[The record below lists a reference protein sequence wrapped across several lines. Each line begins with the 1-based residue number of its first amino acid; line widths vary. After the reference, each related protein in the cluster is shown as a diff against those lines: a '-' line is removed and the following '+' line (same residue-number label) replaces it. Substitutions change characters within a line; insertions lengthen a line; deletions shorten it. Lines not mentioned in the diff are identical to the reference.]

1 MRDLDQFFY
10 ELEEATSEGR
20 RKDIRRM
27 LAELMR
33 ERRAFYEQC
42 TTISHLESFSQA
54 MFHALI
60 LELDDEEE
68 DSIEGAELCYV
79 AIGSIMKSVE
89 SEEEGR
95 MYDVA
100 KRRLLLL
107 HYFYDYLTDAIT
119 ALFMPE
125 NREKKRLE
133 ARNIA
138 VDCLERMQL
147 HDLSWLAEH
156 FPELAEHDEQITVCD
171 RSLSTLATELSK
183 SHENDDEDEE
193 EDEDHPH
200 ECSCGHDHGHNHT
213 HAHDHAG
220 GHSEGH
226 TCNCDHDHAGGHAHN
241 HCHHGNAPAVENE
254 LSKAVEE
261 ASVMHKALTAYL
273 RVKYKKRE
281 NP

>member
-1 MRDLDQFFY
+1 
-10 ELEEATSEGR
+10 
-20 RKDIRRM
+20 M

-60 LELDDEEE
+60 LELDEEEE
-68 DSIEGAELCYV
+68 DSIEGAELCYA

-89 SEEEGR
+89 SDEEGR

-119 ALFMPE
+119 SLFMPE

-183 SHENDDEDEE
+183 GHEE
-193 EDEDHPH
+193 EDEDEEDGEDDDAPH
-200 ECSCGHDHGHNHT
+200 ECSCGHDHC
-213 HAHDHAG
+213 HDH
-220 GHSEGH
+220 
-226 TCNCDHDHAGGHAHN
+226 HD
-241 HCHHGNAPAVENE
+241 APAGENE

-273 RVKYKKRE
+273 RVKYKKRAPQPPSKPTPKKQPKSKKQP
-281 NP
+281 NKAS